1 MIKSVFFDLDNVLYP
16 TSIQT
21 DECRKNAVRAMI
33 KSMFDLGIK
42 KIPLLRDMHLNL
54 KKIIEEQ
61 GSNADNHFDLL
72 LKRYKITGT
81 QGVAVREAGRN
92 AYHKSK
98 FDHVS
103 VFEDA
108 EITLKFLEKKY
119 RLGIITNGIAEKQL
133 SKINLLG
140 LYKYFKT
147 GNIIIT
153 SAKSKNIFILAAK
166 KANVLPKKCV
176 YVGDKPEEDVLGAFN
191 SGFVPVLFKN
201 GPYFDKDKC
210 LKKLKE
216 GKHYHTIRNL
226 SELIKLIPRL

>member
-16 TSIQT
+16 TAEQA

-33 KSMFDLGIK
+33 KAMFDLGIK

-54 KKIIEEQ
+54 KKIIKEQ
-61 GSNADNHFDLL
+61 GPNAHNHFDLL
-72 LKRYKITGT
+72 LKKYKITGT
-81 QGVAVREAGRN
+81 QGVAVREAGTN

-119 RLGIITNGIAEKQL
+119 KLGVITNGIAEKQL

-147 GNIIIT
+147 KNMIIT
-153 SAKSKNIFILAAK
+153 NDKNKNIFILAAK
-166 KANVLPKKCV
+166 KANLLPKNCV
-176 YVGDKPEEDVLGAFN
+176 YVGDKPKEDVLNAFN
-191 SGFVPVLFKN
+191 AGFVPVLFKN

-216 GKHYHTIRNL
+216 NKEYYTIKHL
-226 SELIKLIPRL
+226 SELIKLVPRL